1 MTNHLEI
8 VILEIPKA
16 KRIYKKNKQ
25 NRLSQWMMFLD
36 DPNNGEVSRIMKSNK
51 EIREANE
58 ELGKMSKDERLRRIA
73 ELREK
78 GRRDYEAA
86 IDFAEEKGI
95 DTGKKEK
102 SMEIAKKMITEG
114 LELDFIEK
122 MTGLDKETI
131 QKVKEEF

>member
-1 MTNHLEI
+1 MLIIIRYISLYLE
-8 VILEIPKA
+8 
-16 KRIYKKNKQ
+16 
-25 NRLSQWMMFLD
+25 FLIST
-36 DPNNGEVSRIMKSNK
+36 EFSFCLK
-51 EIREANE
+51 ELKGIE
-58 ELGKMSKDERLRRIA
+58 ELDTKWQIRDERLRRIA